1 MLASVADGAVVR
13 DIQAIPYRKT
23 SAYKRN
29 LAQANAQKAGMRHRR
44 QQLWDTEAGQ
54 STSGMLR
61 RPGGLR

>member
-1 MLASVADGAVVR
+1 MR

-23 SAYKRN
+23 AAYKRN
-29 LAQANAQKAGMRHRR
+29 LAAANAQKAGMRHTR

-61 RPGGLR
+61 RPAGARSR